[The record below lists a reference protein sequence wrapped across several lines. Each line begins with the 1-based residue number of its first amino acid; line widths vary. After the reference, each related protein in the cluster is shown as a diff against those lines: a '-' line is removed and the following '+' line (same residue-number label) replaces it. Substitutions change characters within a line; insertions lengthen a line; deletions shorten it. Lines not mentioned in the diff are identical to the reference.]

1 MADRRARLGT
11 GILSSRNAKQI
22 SSAPFDVAS
31 VALMQTVFSE
41 FCVCIP
47 PHFGRNTPTVNQ
59 LLPVNIPQNQIMLK
73 KLLTQFVAVSAIA
86 ACAIFATGCGDEV
99 AEDANDD
106 EGEGEGE
113 FEMGDEPTGG
123 EEK

>member
-1 MADRRARLGT
+1 
-11 GILSSRNAKQI
+11 
-22 SSAPFDVAS
+22 
-31 VALMQTVFSE
+31 
-41 FCVCIP
+41 
-47 PHFGRNTPTVNQ
+47 
-59 LLPVNIPQNQIMLK
+59 MLK
-73 KLLTQFVAVSAIA
+73 KLLTQFVAVCAIA
-86 ACAIFATGCGDEV
+86 ACTIFAAGCGDEV

>member
-1 MADRRARLGT
+1 MFASPL
-11 GILSSRNAKQI
+11 ILVEI
-22 SSAPFDVAS
+22 
-31 VALMQTVFSE
+31 
-41 FCVCIP
+41 C
-47 PHFGRNTPTVNQ
+47 PTTNQ
-59 LLPVNIPQNQIMLK
+59 LLHVNKPQNQIMLK
-73 KLLTQFVAVSAIA
+73 KSLTQFFAVSAIA
-86 ACAIFATGCGDEV
+86 ACAIFSTGCADEV

>member
-1 MADRRARLGT
+1 
-11 GILSSRNAKQI
+11 
-22 SSAPFDVAS
+22 
-31 VALMQTVFSE
+31 
-41 FCVCIP
+41 
-47 PHFGRNTPTVNQ
+47 
-59 LLPVNIPQNQIMLK
+59 MLK
-73 KLLTQFVAVSAIA
+73 KSLTQFFAVSAIA
-86 ACAIFATGCGDEV
+86 ACAIFSTGCADEV